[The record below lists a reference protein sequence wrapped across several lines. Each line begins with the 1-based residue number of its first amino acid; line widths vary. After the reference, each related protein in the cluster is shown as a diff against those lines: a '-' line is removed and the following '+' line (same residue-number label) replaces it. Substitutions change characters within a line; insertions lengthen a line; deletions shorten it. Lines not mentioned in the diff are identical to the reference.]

1 MSTYYET
8 WINKSET
15 ITDQNAYSQ
24 YINFYYVL
32 EKDAYDKILG
42 SYPNNSELLKGKAS
56 EIADRL
62 GFSKDTMDVFV
73 GFLDGIKESIK
84 NEMDVTTV
92 GDDTEIFLDIDY
104 DKLFIKMRE
113 AKATRLFK
121 LPSWKK
127 VFDEDKLAELNRE
140 YRDANIAHAE
150 NIGRND
156 PCPCGSGKK
165 YKKCCGAKKA

>member
-62 GFSKDTMDVFV
+62 GFSKDTMD
-73 GFLDGIKESIK
+73 
-84 NEMDVTTV
+84 
-92 GDDTEIFLDIDY
+92 
-104 DKLFIKMRE
+104 
-113 AKATRLFK
+113 
-121 LPSWKK
+121 
-127 VFDEDKLAELNRE
+127 
-140 YRDANIAHAE
+140 
-150 NIGRND
+150 
-156 PCPCGSGKK
+156 
-165 YKKCCGAKKA
+165 